1 MGCVILDWPV
11 SINDHTRPEVEGVSK
26 RMWRIYA
33 FAESLLEILLWRDG
47 RTMET
52 TTLYVEE
59 YKTCDGTA
67 RHGMRFPDDAWQVQV
82 LRDAGYTLVT
92 CPESIPSMPYNN
104 PNPYASPI
112 QYDGRKVTP

>member
-1 MGCVILDWPV
+1 MTCMKLVWPE

-26 RMWRIYA
+26 RMWRIFA
-33 FAESLLEILLWRDG
+33 FAESALEILLWRDG

-67 RHGMRFPDDAWQVQV
+67 RHEMVFEDTDWQVGV
-82 LRDAGYTLVT
+82 LAAAGYTLEPV
-92 CPESIPSMPYNN
+92 PP
-104 PNPYASPI
+104 A
-112 QYDGRKVTP
+112 G